1 MNGEKISGL
10 VKKITA
16 PVMVAGAIALAGCTQ
31 SPAVPSAV
39 SDKPRTTQP
48 EVVDERP
55 YEGCENPEDLANW
68 DDLKNDPTYT
78 HVVPPECEDYV
89 NSSRMQGGYGN

>member
-1 MNGEKISGL
+1 
-10 VKKITA
+10 
-16 PVMVAGAIALAGCTQ
+16 MVAGAIALAGCTQ

-39 SDKPRTTQP
+39 SDKPKTTQP

-89 NSSRMQGGYGN
+89 NSSRNGVLNYLVIRDLNNYKVFFS